1 MIYIKYTYSILKFYV
16 ISNYFINTQVKY
28 LYNTFTL
35 KKIPCVNYKNI
46 WLTSKRLAN

>member
-16 ISNYFINTQVKY
+16 ISNYFISTQVKY

-35 KKIPCVNYKNI
+35 KKYHVSTTK
-46 WLTSKRLAN
+46 TFD